1 MVLSLMLVLLLTA
14 VPSSELSSV
23 TSVSLTHGDIPLVT
37 SSIPLKRDSLL
48 IWGVSPCSLTGGEQQ
63 LFKSD
68 NLSPVSTSAVLSGS
82 DWRRSNSCWMGQKS
96 SQSPSANRSGE
107 HLWSKAIAA
116 KDDGRFWCWL
126 ACTRLWSP
134 LLTDWVE
141 GNDSADVEGWL
152 VVLCWL
158 FLTRWQPPVRA
169 STCRRIW

>member
-14 VPSSELSSV
+14 VPSDELSSA
-23 TSVSLTHGDIPLVT
+23 TSVSLIHGDIPLVT

-68 NLSPVSTSAVLSGS
+68 NVSTLSSPAVLSGS
-82 DWRRSNSCWMGQKS
+82 NWCRSNSCWMGQKS
-96 SQSPSANRSGE
+96 SHSPLANRSGE
-107 HLWSKAIAA
+107 HLWSKARAA

-126 ACTRLWSP
+126 VWTRLWLP
-134 LLTDWVE
+134 YLVE
-141 GNDSADVEGWL
+141 GKDSPDVESWL

-169 STCRRIW
+169 STCRRI